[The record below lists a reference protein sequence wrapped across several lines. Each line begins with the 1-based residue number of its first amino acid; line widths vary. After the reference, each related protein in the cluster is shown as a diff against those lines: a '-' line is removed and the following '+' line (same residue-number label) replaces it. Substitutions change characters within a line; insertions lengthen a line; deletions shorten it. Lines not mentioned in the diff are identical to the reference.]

1 MTFCKVFFLYSDSV
15 IEFHLQKS
23 IYNYYSL
30 KFVQRHG
37 YKSQEWFKFLFVW
50 WKKIPHSS
58 RAAVVPK
65 QTFLSTSRYFFKTHC
80 VFLELLTPLFV
91 DLSFCNS
98 TPHWDHTGQISI
110 LKVHLEVFFPLIKS
124 QLDGWKNICVD
135 IHNNQQFWIQ
145 EDGLEYTIFTNLF
158 VMNYPHSEHFS
169 TSSPEFS
176 TFLGYHRGFKKCR
189 HLRELQHFP
198 QSCHPAASLVL
209 HLWAVSNFLALKI
222 PYQILGVFLPYQS
235 WYFVDRSN
243 STYLQHSIVYYTY
256 LGI

>member
-1 MTFCKVFFLYSDSV
+1 M
-15 IEFHLQKS
+15 
-23 IYNYYSL
+23 
-30 KFVQRHG
+30 
-37 YKSQEWFKFLFVW
+37 
-50 WKKIPHSS
+50 
-58 RAAVVPK
+58 
-65 QTFLSTSRYFFKTHC
+65 
-80 VFLELLTPLFV
+80 
-91 DLSFCNS
+91 
-98 TPHWDHTGQISI
+98 
-110 LKVHLEVFFPLIKS
+110 IKS
-124 QLDGWKNICVD
+124 PLDGWKNICVD

-158 VMNYPHSEHFS
+158 VLNYPHSEHFS

-198 QSCHPAASLVL
+198 QSRHPAASLVL

-243 STYLQHSIVYYTY
+243 SAYLQHSIVYIYKHSCPMSTLDFSLWVY
-256 LGI
+256 LIYYMYYNTHTSLKMHRCNVVIIQSENTIIHRSFVQYFSD

>member
-1 MTFCKVFFLYSDSV
+1 MIQVFVCLMKKNTS
-15 IEFHLQKS
+15 QQ
-23 IYNYYSL
+23 
-30 KFVQRHG
+30 QR
-37 YKSQEWFKFLFVW
+37 YQNKL
-50 WKKIPHSS
+50 
-58 RAAVVPK
+58 
-65 QTFLSTSRYFFKTHC
+65 FLSTSRYFFKTHC

-158 VMNYPHSEHFS
+158 VLNYPHSEHFS

-189 HLRELQHFP
+189 HLRELQYISPAGGIPSFAFM
-198 QSCHPAASLVL
+198 SCFKFLSLENSL
-209 HLWAVSNFLALKI
+209 SNLGGLLTLSKLIFCW
-222 PYQILGVFLPYQS
+222 QIEFYIL
-235 WYFVDRSN
+235 
-243 STYLQHSIVYYTY
+243 TT
-256 LGI
+256 

>member
-15 IEFHLQKS
+15 IEFRLQKS

-110 LKVHLEVFFPLIKS
+110 LKVHLEVFVPHDKIS
-124 QLDGWKNICVD
+124 TGWMKKYLCRYPQQSAILNPRGWLRIYNFYKFIC
-135 IHNNQQFWIQ
+135 
-145 EDGLEYTIFTNLF
+145 
-158 VMNYPHSEHFS
+158 SEL
-169 TSSPEFS
+169 PPQW
-176 TFLGYHRGFKKCR
+176 TFLYF
-189 HLRELQHFP
+189 
-198 QSCHPAASLVL
+198 QSRVF
-209 HLWAVSNFLALKI
+209 NFSGL
-222 PYQILGVFLPYQS
+222 S
-235 WYFVDRSN
+235 
-243 STYLQHSIVYYTY
+243 
-256 LGI
+256 

>member
-15 IEFHLQKS
+15 IEFRLQKS

-98 TPHWDHTGQISI
+98 TPHRDHTGQISI
-110 LKVHLEVFFPLIKS
+110 LKVHLEVFSLWSNLNWMDEKIS
-124 QLDGWKNICVD
+124 VEIST
-135 IHNNQQFWIQ
+135 
-145 EDGLEYTIFTNLF
+145 TI
-158 VMNYPHSEHFS
+158 
-169 TSSPEFS
+169 
-176 TFLGYHRGFKKCR
+176 
-189 HLRELQHFP
+189 
-198 QSCHPAASLVL
+198 
-209 HLWAVSNFLALKI
+209 SNFESKRMA
-222 PYQILGVFLPYQS
+222 
-235 WYFVDRSN
+235 
-243 STYLQHSIVYYTY
+243 
-256 LGI
+256 

>member
-15 IEFHLQKS
+15 IEFRLQKS

-110 LKVHLEVFFPLIKS
+110 LKVHLEVFVPHDKIS
-124 QLDGWKNICVD
+124 AGWMKKYLWLYPQQSAILNTICV
-135 IHNNQQFWIQ
+135 FPTPVL
-145 EDGLEYTIFTNLF
+145 GYTKSKRWLRMYSTNLF
-158 VMNYPHSEHFS
+158 VLNHPHSALHI
-169 TSSPEFS
+169 
-176 TFLGYHRGFKKCR
+176 
-189 HLRELQHFP
+189 
-198 QSCHPAASLVL
+198 SLLPV
-209 HLWAVSNFLALKI
+209 
-222 PYQILGVFLPYQS
+222 QIFQLFWVIIEGS
-235 WYFVDRSN
+235 KNAD
-243 STYLQHSIVYYTY
+243 I
-256 LGI
+256 